1 MPASYKPSDGDLVVV
16 NCTKRYHGA
25 GHEVFTALDGMNLTV
40 ARGTVV
46 SIVGSN
52 GAGKSTLLS
61 IVSGNVLPDAGRV
74 IVRGA
79 DITSLPSWKRVRTVA
94 RVRQNPEFN
103 MLSALTIE
111 ENFTLA
117 LARGRGRF
125 GLRIAGGQHVR
136 NAARDVLAPL
146 GMGLEK
152 RLGTITGALSGGQR
166 QAMAVAMASIG
177 EPAVLLLDEH
187 VAALDPNSAR
197 RVNEITDELVRK
209 ANITTLMVTHDM
221 GHALERSDRLIMLH
235 AGRIVLDIDRRLDAG
250 LSIQDLHDRFA
261 ALVGQTLPDETLLSS

>member
-1 MPASYKPSDGDLVVV
+1 MPASSEHRDGDLVVDH
-16 NCTKRYHGA
+16 CTKRYYGS
-25 GHEVFTALDGMNLTV
+25 GHEQFTALDRMSLTV
-40 ARGTVV
+40 ARGTIV

-61 IVSGNVLPDAGRV
+61 IISGNVLPDEGRV

-79 DITSLPSWKRVRTVA
+79 DITSLPSWRRVRTVA

-117 LARGRGRF
+117 LARRRGRF
-125 GLRIAGGQHVR
+125 GFRIAGGHQVR
-136 NAARDVLAPL
+136 DAVRELLAPL
-146 GMGLEK
+146 GMGLEN

-177 EPAVLLLDEH
+177 EPALLLLDEH

-197 RVNEITDELVRK
+197 RVNEITDQLVRS

-221 GHALERSDRLIMLH
+221 DRALEGSDRLIMLH
-235 AGRIVLDIDRRLDAG
+235 AGKIVLDLDRRQGPA
-250 LSIQDLHDRFA
+250 LSVQDLHDRFA
-261 ALVGQTLPDETLLSS
+261 DLVGQSLPDQTLLSS